1 MPSKKSNC
9 GCGFGHRRT
18 CFGAG
23 ADTFFQGL
31 PDPRPCL
38 QNGLYY
44 QNNQAPLT
52 LASGFGQKR
61 SMKIG
66 KKK

>member
-1 MPSKKSNC
+1 MPPKKSC
-9 GCGFGHRRT
+9 GCGLS
-18 CFGAG
+18 CFGAS
-23 ADTFFQGL
+23 ANSFFVPLQ
-31 PDPRPCL
+31 DPAPCL

-52 LASGFGQKR
+52 LASGFGKKR
-61 SMKIG
+61 AMKIG